1 MKKLLSMLLIV
12 AFSFGA
18 GYSQEEIPN
27 LDNVRIV
34 TTHVA
39 GNIYMLE
46 ATGDV
51 AGNIGVSAGPDGILL
66 IDTQFAQLV
75 ELIKAALKK
84 ISTKDIKFIIN
95 THHHTDHSHG
105 NTALGKSATIIAHN
119 KTRERLLR
127 LSKDSQPVIT
137 FDKQISIHFN
147 DEEIKIIHYPH
158 GHTDNDVVV
167 FFTKSNVVHL
177 GDLWNSG
184 ISSFP
189 FVDLDAGGSAMGML
203 ENVEK
208 LIQIIPE
215 DAKIIPGHYALS
227 DLEGLKS
234 TRDMLVETIGLVQQK
249 KSMGMKLEQIKKEGL
264 PAKYD
269 SWGTAYTN
277 AETWIE
283 NVYRGISEVGTTSG
297 NAVDDTNNEWSQ
309 FAVSFASSVRD
320 VPTSGRLLLLLS
332 RDEEFI
338 TDVNANGTP
347 VFGINV
353 DDMKPDEQAIID
365 DTALGNPVR
374 SLKQIPAGDYYVKA
388 CLNVYTTFHRS
399 DGHIVKLHMDQ
410 GEGQNWRYSPGN
422 LFSNIQKIY
431 FDPDK
436 GTTISI
442 IMNQKIPPVPEPRD
456 TEWVKNIKIKS
467 ELVSK
472 FWGRPMTIGAR
483 ILLPKGFHEHPE
495 ARYPVVYQHDHFS
508 TRNPGGF
515 RAPEGDKKG
524 NAFYQAW
531 TSDDFPRML
540 LVTFQHATPYYDD
553 SYAINSEN
561 GGPYGDAFIQEV
573 IPMVEEKF
581 RAIGKPYSRVLTGGS
596 TGGWISLAQLI
607 WYPDF
612 YGGTWTFF
620 PDQIDFHYYELVNLY
635 EPKNAYYI
643 EHEWTKVAIPASR
656 QTDGMPRF
664 RMDQENWKEEVEGTR
679 YRSGGQWAVWNA
691 VFAPVAE
698 DGYPKPVWDPWTGV
712 IDPEVAQWAI
722 EHYDITYYLKKN
734 WETVGPKLVGKINI
748 FCGRMDNWWIEQA
761 VYLFEEFLASTK
773 YPHYSGRFE
782 YGVVGGHGW
791 NPWREKGDVGG
802 MYREMGE
809 HIKRMAPSGENTVL
823 WHY

>member
-1 MKKLLSMLLIV
+1 MKKLLSMIIIF
-12 AFSFGA
+12 AFSFYA
-18 GYSQEEIPN
+18 AYSQDEIPN
-27 LDNVRIV
+27 LNNVRIV

-51 AGNIGVSAGPDGILL
+51 AGNIAVSAGPDGILL
-66 IDTQFAQLV
+66 VDTQFAQLA
-75 ELIKAALKK
+75 ELIQAALKK
-84 ISTKDIKFIIN
+84 ITNENIKFIIN

-105 NTALGKSATIIAHN
+105 NAALGKSATIIAHSN
-119 KTRERLLR
+119 ARKRMPKQAR
-127 LSKDSQPVIT
+127 PVIT
-137 FDKQISIHFN
+137 FDKQMSIYFN
-147 DEEIKIIHYPH
+147 GEEIKIIHYPP
-158 GHTDNDVVV
+158 GHTDNDVVIS
-167 FFTKSNVVHL
+167 FTKSNVVHL

-189 FVDLDAGGSAMGML
+189 TIDLEAGGSVKGML
-203 ENVEK
+203 KNIEN
-208 LIQIIPE
+208 LIQVIPE

-227 DLEGLKS
+227 DLEDLKS
-234 TRDMLVETIGLVQQK
+234 TRDMLAETIRIVDRK
-249 KSMGMKLEQIKKEGL
+249 KSAGAGLEQIKKEGF
-264 PAKYD
+264 PARYD

-277 AETWIE
+277 AATWIE
-283 NVYRGISEVGTTSG
+283 NIYLGLAKEGSTSG
-297 NAVDDTNNEWSQ
+297 NAIRESHNECPK
-309 FAVSFASSVRD
+309 FAISFSSSVRD
-320 VPTSGRLLLLLS
+320 MATSGRLLLLLS
-332 RDEEFI
+332 RTEKFI

-353 DDMKPDEQAIID
+353 DDLKPDEQTIID
-365 DTALGNPVR
+365 ETALGNPVR

-388 CLNVYTTFHRS
+388 YLNIYTTFHRS

-410 GEGQNWRYSPGN
+410 GEGQKWHYSPGN
-422 LFSNIQKIY
+422 LFSKIQKIH

-436 GTTISI
+436 DNTISI
-442 IMNQKIPPVPEPRD
+442 IMDQKIPRLPEPQD

-515 RAPEGDKKG
+515 RPPEGDKKG
-524 NAFYQAW
+524 NAFYEVW
-531 TSDDFPRML
+531 NSDDFPRML

-561 GGPYGDAFIQEV
+561 VGPYGDAFIQEV
-573 IPMVEEKF
+573 IPVVEKKF

-596 TGGWISLAQLI
+596 TGGWESLAQLV

-612 YGGTWTFF
+612 YGGTWTFC

-664 RMDQENWKEEVEGTR
+664 RMDQENWKEKVEGTR
-679 YRSGGQWAVWNA
+679 YRSGGQWAIWNA

-698 DGYPKPVWDPWTGV
+698 DGYPKPIWDPWTGV
-712 IDPEVAQWAI
+712 IDPEIAQWAI
-722 EHYDITYYLKKN
+722 EHYDITYYLKKK

-761 VYLFEEFLASTK
+761 VYPFEEFLASTK
-773 YPHYSGRFE
+773 NPHYSGRFE

-802 MYREMGE
+802 MYREMEE
-809 HIKRMAPSGENTVL
+809 HIKRNAPSGEDTTL
-823 WHY
+823 WNY